1 MKQNILKLIFPFLSL
16 FLISSLSS
24 AASAQTTDIPDGFGE
39 YTLENG
45 MKVFILEDF
54 SSAPVRIEYTVHAG
68 ISAQTP
74 DTAGFFPLYTRL
86 FQNAGKTSYGAQG
99 KNWFPAAASSTCEA
113 DSARYIITVASSQTE
128 SALRQFAYCAFS
140 TLFSDADL
148 KAQFSELKTAVMNY
162 AFSTAGFI
170 NSSID
175 ARVYAEAPWTQD
187 TGIYPSLF
195 TNTPDAQVRTI
206 LTAISHTYYTPQ
218 NSALFISGGITKK
231 TALALAEKTFG
242 SWPAGTIQ
250 IPQNSSC
257 LLPETD
263 KTKQQ
268 RRFVLY
274 DPVFSADI
282 TQIVVQYKG
291 LSMTQADTAAA
302 VFNAHES
309 SVKTELLSHEE
320 LAVRGADYINA
331 AAAHK
336 NGQSRLIFQSLLEK
350 TKASPCK
357 QAEAFLS
364 CIKKAADNAQNSE
377 FVQAQ
382 HNLVTDYRSVY
393 GSSSSLM
400 DKLSELWA
408 VENKLN
414 DRTAQPLI
422 SYLLSRPGDIINF
435 NAESFRTA
443 YDNEEPFVFVLVNSS
458 TYKKYAAEF
467 KNAGYEPVTQKNGS
481 WYTQEL
487 YKNVL
492 KNHTAGASTPAAD
505 EEQDDASWYASQNA
519 AQFSSLTLSNGISIV
534 FKENKFS
541 SSALI
546 MISISGGKISSA
558 DTPGFFSILINA
570 LAENIQK
577 ELNTQ
582 KKNGLIEGVPSV
594 LAETDF
600 TSGIITVECLSPD
613 INTVIQSISRAV
625 IYGNVQPAQADGL
638 IYDARSRKQLHD
650 SDTGNQLYSSAIRE
664 IFAGTP
670 YTALFDSSRDI
681 LENTQFMTLA
691 ASYPSLLDASRYT
704 IIVTGTYPKE
714 AVSSELE
721 TSFGILLPQTERKN
735 NLQAVPVPKFPDD
748 KNVSVQLRH
757 LFLTDVDAGNAGP
770 QPAVLVPT
778 KNFSDPVQYWLPSPP
793 PSSPDF
799 AVFNA
804 LVYTLRSRL
813 EKNAAEVSPDITV
826 TADAASYGIQAAV
839 FTLTHIGHTRQADAL
854 YEKTAAQLCKDAAD
868 KDTWKNLAKEMFSC
882 WILGSL
888 SGTQSNRGTAL
899 LMHEGIEQAD
909 TGNIEKDAAQYL
921 ADYETVNNVS
931 QKTVTDICSSYV
943 TSRAPLR
950 LYSADAVK

>member
-1 MKQNILKLIFPFLSL
+1 MKQNILKLIFPFISL
-16 FLISSLSS
+16 LLIFGLSS
-24 AASAQTTDIPDGFGE
+24 AVSAQTADGPEGFGE

-74 DTAGFFPLYTRL
+74 ETAGFFPLYTRL
-86 FQNAGKTSYGAQG
+86 FQNAGKTSYGAQN
-99 KNWFPAAASSTCEA
+99 KNWFPDAAGSTCGA
-113 DSARYIITVASSQTE
+113 DSARYIITVASSQAE
-128 SALRQFAYCAFS
+128 SVLKQFAYCAFS
-140 TLFSDADL
+140 PLFSDTDL
-148 KAQFSELKTAVMNY
+148 KAQFSELKTKVMNY

-175 ARVYAEAPWTQD
+175 ARVYADAPWKQD

-206 LTAISHTYYTPQ
+206 LTAISRTYYTPQ

-242 SWPAGTIQ
+242 SWPAGTVS
-250 IPQNSSC
+250 IPQNDNG
-257 LLPETD
+257 ETAAD
-263 KTKQQ
+263 AAKKQ

-274 DPVFSADI
+274 DPVFSADM
-282 TQIVVQYKG
+282 TQIVVQYTG

-302 VFNAHES
+302 AFNAHES
-309 SVKTELLSHEE
+309 SIKTELLSHKE
-320 LAVRGADYINA
+320 LAIRGAEYINA

-357 QAEAFLS
+357 QADVFLS
-364 CIKKAADNAQNSE
+364 SVKGAADNAQNSG

-382 HNLVTDYRSVY
+382 HDLVTDYRSLY

-422 SYLLSRPGDIINF
+422 SYLLSRPVEIINF

-443 YDNEEPFVFVLVNSS
+443 YDSEEPFVFVLVNSS
-458 TYKKYAAEF
+458 IYNKYAAEF

-505 EEQDDASWYASQNA
+505 GEQDDASWYASQNA
-519 AQFSSLTLSNGISIV
+519 SQFSSITLSNGIPVV
-534 FKENKFS
+534 FKENKS
-541 SSALI
+541 SSSVLI

-558 DTPGFFSILINA
+558 DNPGFFSILVNA
-570 LAENIQK
+570 LAGNIQK

-582 KKNGLIEGVPSV
+582 KENGIIEGVPAV

-600 TSGIITVECLSPD
+600 TSGIITVECLSTD
-613 INTVIQSISRAV
+613 MNSVIQCISRAV

-638 IYDARSRKQLHD
+638 IYDARSRKRLHD
-650 SDTGNQLYSSAIRE
+650 SDTGNQLYGSAVRE

-670 YTALFDSSRDI
+670 YTALFDSDRDI
-681 LENTQFMTLA
+681 LENMQFMPLA
-691 ASYPSLLDASRYT
+691 SSYPSLLDASRYT
-704 IIVTGTYPKE
+704 IIVTGSFHRE
-714 AVSSELE
+714 DVSNELE
-721 TSFGILLPQTERKN
+721 TSFGILLSQTERKN
-735 NLQAVPVPKFPDD
+735 NRQAVPVPKFPDD
-748 KNVSVQLRH
+748 KKLSVRLRH
-757 LFLTDVDAGNAGP
+757 LFLTDVDAGDAGP

-813 EKNAAEVSPDITV
+813 EKNAASVSADIMV
-826 TADAASYGIQAAV
+826 KADTASYGMQAAV
-839 FTLTHIGHTRQADAL
+839 ITLTRIGHMQQADAL
-854 YEKTAAQLCKDAAD
+854 YEKTAAKLCKDAEDNAA
-868 KDTWKNLAKEMFSC
+868 WKNLAEEMFSC
-882 WILGSL
+882 WVLGSL

-899 LMHEGIEQAD
+899 LMHEGIEQAG
-909 TGNIEKDAAQYL
+909 TGDIEKDAAQYL
-921 ADYETVNNVS
+921 TDYETVCTAS
-931 QKTVTDICSSYV
+931 QKMTADICSRYF